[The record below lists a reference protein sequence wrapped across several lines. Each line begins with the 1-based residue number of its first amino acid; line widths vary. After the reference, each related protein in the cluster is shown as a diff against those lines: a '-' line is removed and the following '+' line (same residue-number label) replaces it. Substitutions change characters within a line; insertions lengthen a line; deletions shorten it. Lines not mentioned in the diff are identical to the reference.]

1 MEVDERLLEYLRE
14 PEVQKHLA
22 TGDFLGVYVGLMYTR
37 FAYLGSQLTELLYAA
52 GIDPLQ
58 SMKVIPLN
66 FLDCS
71 VYKASIEEVDIP
83 IHIEKIGAR
92 AFFYSKI
99 RHITIPGDLIGR
111 QAFQGC
117 YQLEFVDILEGMK
130 TIESQAFNGCKNLKV
145 IKLPASLTHLG
156 TKVFTDCPKLKTIA
170 YAGTTKMWAETFS
183 AEDFKSRLIIQCVD
197 GDLKSDRK
205 TWELA
210 D

>member
-1 MEVDERLLEYLRE
+1 MEVDKRLLEYLRE
-14 PEVQKHLA
+14 PEVQKYLA
-22 TGDFLGVYVGLMYTR
+22 KGDFLGVYVGLMYTQ
-37 FAYLGSQLTELLYAA
+37 FTYLGSQLTELLYES

-71 VYKASIEEVDIP
+71 GYKASIEEVDIP
-83 IHIEKIGAR
+83 IHIEKIDSR

-99 RHITIPGDLIGR
+99 KHITIPGDLIGR

-130 TIESQAFNGCKNLKV
+130 TIEDQAFNGCKNLKV
-145 IKLPASLTHLG
+145 VKLPTSLTHLG

-170 YAGTTKMWAETFS
+170 YAGTTKMWAETFL
-183 AEDFKSRLIIQCVD
+183 AEDFRSRLIIQCVD
-197 GDLKSDRK
+197 GDLRSDRK
-205 TWELA
+205 IWEPA